1 MRRVAFRHSGS
12 PRFRRACCLPRVAAA
27 PADVVAL
34 HEHRCER
41 NTNEHSTV
49 TFATA
54 PAPRKSRCVRA
65 TRRAAPRRGAVS
77 RVVANYTSVRHGGR
91 SRRKI
96 ANCGISPI
104 HRRSAFAPTPH
115 GLRLG
120 RKRKGRYALHR
131 VPCGDRQTTPRRRRA
146 AGAAWAARAGRRG
159 SPAHSVG
166 KLSFWLR

>member
-1 MRRVAFRHSGS
+1 VRRVAFRHSGS

-77 RVVANYTSVRHGGR
+77 RVVVNHYTSVRPTA
-91 SRRKI
+91 SFERRKI
-96 ANCGISPI
+96 ANRNKRYD
-104 HRRSAFAPTPH
+104 RRSAFAHAARAT
-115 GLRLG
+115 RLG
-120 RKRKGRYALHR
+120 RKRKGRYALPGVYHTTW
-131 VPCGDRQTTPRRRRA
+131 CGDTSTSDVR
-146 AGAAWAARAGRRG
+146 
-159 SPAHSVG
+159 SVTDP
-166 KLSFWLR
+166 

>member
-77 RVVANYTSVRHGGR
+77 RVVVNHYTSVRPTA
-91 SRRKI
+91 SFERRKI
-96 ANCGISPI
+96 ANRNKRYIDARLSRTPHAGYAARPKAERPLRLTRCVPHGAVI
-104 HRRSAFAPTPH
+104 HRPQTS
-115 GLRLG
+115 G
-120 RKRKGRYALHR
+120 ALLTR
-131 VPCGDRQTTPRRRRA
+131 DEG
-146 AGAAWAARAGRRG
+146 
-159 SPAHSVG
+159 
-166 KLSFWLR
+166 